1 MAGDAAGFTYSG
13 VRRLR
18 DWRNSLRLP
27 RVLGLNP
34 QCIVLPCLVPIL
46 SPKTDT
52 NKHVV
57 GKPQKTRGF
66 WAGLR
71 IPPVP

>member
-1 MAGDAAGFTYSG
+1 

-27 RVLGLNP
+27 RVLGFNP
-34 QCIVLPCLVPIL
+34 QCIVLPCVVSIL

-57 GKPQKTRGF
+57 WKPEKTRAF
-66 WAGLR
+66 
-71 IPPVP
+71 